1 MMYLKTLTTKPTE
14 EDQQEARFDLTI
26 ENYMRE
32 RESVEKGDSPTHE
45 EEGHAG
51 LDKSTNLRGFE
62 HLLPEKI

>member
-1 MMYLKTLTTKPTE
+1 M
-14 EDQQEARFDLTI
+14 TI